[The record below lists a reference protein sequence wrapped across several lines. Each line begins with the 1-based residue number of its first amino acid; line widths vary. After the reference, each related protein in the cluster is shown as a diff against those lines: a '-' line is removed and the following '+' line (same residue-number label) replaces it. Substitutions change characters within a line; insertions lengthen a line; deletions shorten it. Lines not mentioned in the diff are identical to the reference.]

1 MRKIQL
7 TIANDFIISTN
18 NDEEYVMHSKSDII
32 EFMTNYE
39 ADKVVEEL
47 FK

>member
-1 MRKIQL
+1 MQKIQL

-18 NDEEYVMHSKSDII
+18 NDEEFVMHSKSEII
-32 EFMTNYE
+32 EIMTNYE
-39 ADKVVEEL
+39 ADKVIEKL

>member
-1 MRKIQL
+1 MQKIQL

-18 NDEEYVMHSKSDII
+18 NDEEFVMHSKSEII
-32 EFMTNYE
+32 EIMTNYE
-39 ADKVVEEL
+39 ADKVIEEL